1 MLCSGGV
8 VDDPAAELIYPLKIF
23 LAEKPYGRILNG
35 EYRHHEPK
43 QAYPNLQSYPVNVSN
58 FLTRSVAQ
66 LIRFFLLLL
75 LGVTFAFAGETR
87 DFSLPKG
94 DAAETLKLFAAQAK
108 REILYSSKHVAGV
121 TTNPVSGKYS
131 PRASLDLMV
140 AGTGLVVIEDRATG
154 ALMVNRP
161 TSGGQTPPS
170 AVLAPTNPYQQPA
183 MNRKTPIAVIAAW
196 FAVLTAPA
204 PGQNIAE
211 PAKSNEAKQEE
222 ETIVL
227 SPFVVD
233 ASKDQGYRATSTLAG
248 SRINTPLKD
257 IGASITVVT
266 TEFLSDVSAVGIN
279 DILSY
284 TANTEGF
291 KEITPFT
298 AGLGNPTDPGSNGSQ
313 TANRLRGLANA
324 DLTRD
329 YFYTIGGGIGF
340 DTYNLDQVTINRGP
354 NSILAGLGS
363 AAGIVNYSPQL
374 AMYGRNKSELSYRF
388 GSFGDHRATLNSNM
402 VLRDGVLAFRVAGVW
417 NDVGF
422 KQKPSYSHDGRV
434 FAAVTYNPWK
444 NTTIRA
450 SYEQVKVAANVPN
463 ALTPGDNVSQWVA
476 AGKPLYDSTS
486 SAPLAA
492 GIIGGQTTNGVF
504 VSKSGAIE
512 NGYSFDQFKL
522 YSQRN
527 VAGVNLWIPVRM
539 HDNQY
544 GDWDSLNINPNVTKH
559 DLDTF
564 SFSVDQEIV
573 KDLNANV
580 SFLREHQTNDDQTA
594 TRPDYYQLYVDIN
607 KFLPSPT
614 GPVANPHLG
623 ETFFNFSGLDNRQQ
637 YHATNDVARAAL
649 TYQLD
654 LRKYNK
660 WFGRYNLTGFAER
673 RETETGY
680 LGFTALRTDSG
691 DQYLKSTAKRFYA
704 GSTESSKIT
713 SVPGPLGPMSKVS
726 NIYFDATSGTF
737 KTNTLNTGYFLSTQR
752 ANLTKLD
759 SKAVILQAYLW
770 DDKIIG
776 TAGVRRDTN
785 KAGSLTSNNGSQ
797 ATAATLLVT
806 DYGALSEFSQTT
818 KTYGAVAHP
827 LKWLSLHYNRAQNF
841 VPNAGS
847 TDLLGNVTSAP
858 NGLGIDYGFSLALLE
873 DKLNLKVNWFKLTA
887 ANASSAAAN
896 FPLAQW
902 VLPWMET
909 MVMPELAK
917 AAGISYKP
925 LIASGYLAGDS
936 RLANAYTSDQVS
948 KGLEVELTYNVT
960 PHWRIMGS
968 ISKQEAKETNIAP
981 GQTAFIDNRLAYWK
995 ATPGLWTGQHWANAP
1010 WGAASQA
1017 WSGEEWW
1024 NAVAN
1029 SQYLTYKA
1037 NDGKPS
1043 QAIAKWHASALS
1055 TYEFSEGPLK
1065 GFSVGGGAR
1074 YIDKAVIGNPVIKDS
1089 AGNVI
1094 GLDLDHPYT
1103 YNAYVSV
1110 DAWIGYEGKFK
1121 FLGDR
1126 KISFQLNGRDLQEG
1140 GSYRPVNANSDGTH
1154 SVYRIVQPRTFF
1166 LTTKLEF

>member
-1 MLCSGGV
+1 M
-8 VDDPAAELIYPLKIF
+8 F
-23 LAEKPYGRILNG
+23 LAEKSFWGIGHG
-35 EYRHHEPK
+35 ECHHHEPK
-43 QAYPNLQSYPVNVSN
+43 QAYPNLQSYPVSVSN

-66 LIRFFLLLL
+66 SMRLFLVLF
-75 LGVTFAFAGETR
+75 LGVTFATADEPR

-94 DAAETLKLFAAQAK
+94 DAAETLKLFATQAQ

-121 TTNPVSGKYS
+121 TTNLVSGEYS
-131 PRASLDLMV
+131 PRAALDLMV

-161 TSGGQTPPS
+161 STGGQSPAS
-170 AVLAPTNPYQQPA
+170 AVVAPKPYQRPA
-183 MNRKTPIAVIAAW
+183 MNRKLPIAAIAAW

-204 PGQNIAE
+204 PAQNAAE
-211 PAKSNEAKQEE
+211 PTKSDAAKQEE
-222 ETIVL
+222 ETIIL

-266 TEFLSDVSAVGIN
+266 SEFLTDVSAAGIN

-298 AGLGNPTDPGSNGSQ
+298 AGLGNPTDPGSEGSQ
-313 TANRLRGLANA
+313 TANRLRGLARA

-329 YFYTIGGGIGF
+329 YFFTIGGGIGF

-363 AAGIVNYSPQL
+363 AAGIINYSPQL
-374 AMYGRNKSELSYRF
+374 AHYGRNKGELSYRF
-388 GSFGDHRATLNSNM
+388 GSFGDHRATFNSNI
-402 VLRDGVLAFRVAGVW
+402 VLKENVLAIRVAAVAS
-417 NDVGF
+417 DVGF
-422 KQKPSYSHDGRV
+422 KQKPSYQRDNRIYG
-434 FAAVTYNPWK
+434 AVTFNPWK
-444 NTTIRA
+444 TTTIRA
-450 SYEQVKVAANVPN
+450 SYEQVQVTANVPN

-476 AGKPLYDSTS
+476 VGKPLYDRTSTD
-486 SAPLAA
+486 PLPA
-492 GIIGGQTTNGVF
+492 GIISGQTTNGVF
-504 VSKSGAIE
+504 ISASGAIE
-512 NGYSFDQFKL
+512 NGYNFDQFRL

-527 VAGVNLWIPVRM
+527 AAGVNLWIPPRM
-539 HDNQY
+539 HDNRY
-544 GDWDSLNINPNVTKH
+544 GNWDSLNINPNVTNH

-564 SFSVDQEIV
+564 TFSVDQEII
-573 KDLNANV
+573 KNLNASV
-580 SFLREHQTNDDQTA
+580 SFLHEHQVNDDQSA

-623 ETFFNFSGLDNRQQ
+623 ETFFNFSGLDNRVQ
-637 YHATNDVARAAL
+637 YRATNDVARAAL

-654 LRKYNK
+654 LKKYNK
-660 WFGRYNLTGFAER
+660 WFGRYNVTGFVER
-673 RETETGY
+673 RETETGSKGY
-680 LGFTALRTDSG
+680 TDLRTDSG
-691 DQYLKSTAKRFYA
+691 LQYLKSTATRFYA

-713 SVPGPLGPMSKVS
+713 RVPGPLGPKALVP

-737 KTNTLNTGYFLSTQR
+737 KTDTLSSGYFLTTQR

-759 SKAVILQAYLW
+759 SEAAILQAYLW
-770 DDKIIG
+770 DDKIIA

-797 ATAATLLVT
+797 PTAATLLVT
-806 DYGALSEFSQTT
+806 NYGKLSEFSQTT
-818 KTYGAVAHP
+818 KTYGVVARP
-827 LKWLSLHYNRAQNF
+827 LKWLSFHYNRAQNF
-841 VPNAGS
+841 IPNAGS
-847 TDLLGNVTSAP
+847 TDLLGNTTPAP

-873 DKLNLKVNWFKLTA
+873 DKLNLKVNWFELTA
-887 ANASSAAAN
+887 ANAASASAN

-909 MVMPELAK
+909 MVMPEMAK
-917 AAGISYKP
+917 AAGIQYQP
-925 LIASGYLAGDS
+925 LIAPGYAAGDS

-948 KGLEVELTYNVT
+948 EGLEIELTYNVT
-960 PHWRIMGS
+960 PNWRIMGS

-981 GQTAFIDNRLAYWK
+981 GQTEFIENRLAYWK
-995 ATPGLWTGQHWANAP
+995 STPGLWTGQRWANSP
-1010 WGAASQA
+1010 WGAASA
-1017 WSGEEWW
+1017 NWSGEEWW
-1024 NAVAN
+1024 NANAN
-1029 SQYLTYKA
+1029 SQYLTYKS

-1043 QAIAKWHASALS
+1043 QAIAKWHASALT
-1055 TYEFSEGPLK
+1055 TYEFTDGFLK

-1074 YIDKAVIGNPVIKDS
+1074 YIDKAVIGNPVIKNA

-1110 DAWIGYEGKFK
+1110 DAWIGYETRLK

-1126 KISFQLNGRDLQEG
+1126 KVSFQLNGRDLQEG

-1154 SVYRIVQPRTFF
+1154 SVFRIVQPRTFY
-1166 LTTKLEF
+1166 LTTRVEF